1 MIRVGLRASLLV
13 LLLLSGL
20 VCAEVAIPSLSG
32 HVVDL
37 TGTLDATQSRQLE
50 TRLAQFEVKKG
61 VQIAVLLVPT
71 TKPETI
77 EQYGIRVVELWKLGR
92 KGLDDGVLLLIAKD
106 DHALRVEVGYGLE
119 GVLPDAVAKRIIA
132 EVVTP
137 RFKRAEYYTG
147 IAAGI
152 EQLMA
157 IIEGESLPP
166 PRQRQRQRSAAPGG
180 FSDIESLMFVGFILV
195 IVVGGA
201 LRKFI
206 GRLPAAIII
215 SLVIAALAWL
225 IAIPLLIAGIAG
237 VVAFIFTLISDGRTY
252 LGGVFGRGDG
262 GFGGG
267 GFGGGGFSGGGGG
280 FGGGGASGQW

>member
-1 MIRVGLRASLLV
+1 MILVGLRASLLV

-77 EQYGIRVVELWKLGR
+77 EQYGIRVVESWKLGR

-152 EQLMA
+152 EQLVA

-166 PRQRQRQRSAAPGG
+166 PRQRQRSAAPRG

-237 VVAFIFTLISDGRTY
+237 IVAFIFTLISDGRTY

-262 GFGGG
+262 GFGDG

>member
-50 TRLAQFEVKKG
+50 TRLVQFEVKQG

-152 EQLMA
+152 EQLVA

-166 PRQRQRQRSAAPGG
+166 PRQRSAAPGG

-195 IVVGGA
+195 IVAGGA

-262 GFGGG
+262 GFGDG